1 MIHPSS
7 SARALPPEDEVG
19 TWGSSLRRSWRRG
32 EGVMNVGESAGRVEP
47 TAVVTGRKL
56 GLGNASLSPLCL
68 II

>member
-7 SARALPPEDEVG
+7 SARALPQEDEEG

-32 EGVMNVGESAGRVEP
+32 EGGMNSGGSAGRVEP
-47 TAVVTGRKL
+47 TAVVTGRNL
-56 GLGNASLSPLCL
+56 GFGNASLSPLCL